1 MFEQSKINFNHVFVF
16 GVFFRIIIYT
26 YLIFFPFVHLEQ
38 GSFGSWIFQNAD
50 FYDYLFVKKL
60 ILFNNDPFVERCYVD
75 IPDGSLCM
83 LEPATTFFNNYIDIY
98 NLIFNVNYDH
108 KITAIVGPSFPII
121 LIFTNYNENFPY
133 LLSFLCIFVEI
144 YSLKI
149 WGKYIFK
156 KTNWIYSF
164 LFSLFPLPLMFG
176 YIHSSDIFF
185 YFFST
190 LIIHFKFN
198 KLQERKYFYSLL
210 ILLFITSMIRP
221 AGIIIL
227 ISVLIY
233 LLLKKSII
241 NRKLILYYIIFIIL
255 ISFVYYLPYFINE
268 SLKVTQ
274 NTHPDLDRLLIYLDN
289 LNLNQY
295 VNNSLII
302 LVKFLLI
309 FGYDSSQSG
318 SSIIQIIK
326 FLVATPLLIGFIL
339 TIKEFS
345 SLKTIYAI
353 ITVVFIFFFAYP
365 TYRYIL
371 PIVPILLL
379 NLSLFSFKYIK

>member
-1 MFEQSKINFNHVFVF
+1 
-16 GVFFRIIIYT
+16 
-26 YLIFFPFVHLEQ
+26 
-38 GSFGSWIFQNAD
+38 
-50 FYDYLFVKKL
+50 
-60 ILFNNDPFVERCYVD
+60 
-75 IPDGSLCM
+75 M

-98 NLIFNVNYDH
+98 NLIFNVDYDH

-156 KTNWIYSF
+156 KTNWLYAF
-164 LFSLFPLPLMFG
+164 LFSLFPLPLIFG

-190 LIIHFKFN
+190 LIIHFKFS
-198 KLQERKYFYSLL
+198 KLQENKYFYSLL

-221 AGIIIL
+221 AGIIISF
-227 ISVLIY
+227 SVLIY
-233 LLLKKSII
+233 IILKKTII
-241 NRKLILYYIIFIIL
+241 NRKSILYYIIFIIL

-268 SLKVTQ
+268 SLKVTE
-274 NTHPDLDRLLIYLDN
+274 NTHPDLDRLLFYLNN

-302 LVKFLLI
+302 LAKFLLI

-318 SSIIQIIK
+318 SSIVQIIK